1 MKRVAILTF
10 FAVMLTGIA
19 LAGDNGNGTQNFKT
33 DGTWISRSLYHGNV
47 STYTTTSNND
57 ASMRSFSY
65 IMHGALFDPT
75 IGGLYPNASA
85 VQPPIMGQGHK
96 TGHDT
101 YESSAL
107 YYVRN
112 NDGTLAYM
120 MIIKVK
126 GRILDAN
133 TSLSSSLIYMYDGA
147 DVGLNG
153 MPVEGALL
161 VFGVPI
167 PDLGLE
173 QRIEAAIPPLDP
185 PADYPQAP

>member
-1 MKRVAILTF
+1 MKKVAILTF

-33 DGTWISRSLYHGNV
+33 EGTYISRSLNYGNV
-47 STYTTTSNND
+47 STFTVTSNND
-57 ASMRSFSY
+57 ASERSYSY
-65 IMHGALFDPT
+65 IFHFVLFDPT
-75 IGGLYPNASA
+75 LYGYYPNAAA
-85 VQPPIMGQGHK
+85 VQPPVMGQGYK
-96 TGHDT
+96 TGRDT

-107 YYVRN
+107 YYARN

-120 MIIKVK
+120 MITKAK

-133 TSLSSSLIYMYDGA
+133 TTLSNSLSYMYDGA
-147 DVGLNG
+147 DIGPNG
-153 MPVEGALL
+153 MPVEGAPL
-161 VFGVPI
+161 VFGGPI
-167 PDLGLE
+167 PDLVLD